1 MNNPEIVK
9 LVRIEATAHKDS
21 ATLPPPPPH
30 PHTHPNLT
38 WAGNLNTKYA
48 K

>member
-21 ATLPPPPPH
+21 ATFPPPL
-30 PHTHPNLT
+30 LT
-38 WAGNLNTKYA
+38 LTPILT
-48 K
+48 

>member
-21 ATLPPPPPH
+21 ATLPPPPH